1 VINEEFSNNE
11 CNNKPKKNLIR
22 SNAEWENTFNA
33 LHDLIAIIDVN
44 HRIKKVNKAMA
55 DRLNGKPEDFTGH
68 TCFSLVHG
76 TDLPPDFCP
85 HSELLEDKK
94 YHEKE
99 IQIESLN
106 GCYSVSVSPIF
117 NNNDQFMG
125 SVHVVKDITERK
137 ELEKSN
143 NLLAA
148 IVESSDNAIIGKD
161 LNANITSWNKSAQKM
176 YGYPSDEIIGKPIS
190 ILLPT
195 NLENDIDQ
203 IMEKIKNGESL
214 KHYDTL
220 RRRKDGSL
228 IDVSLSVS
236 PIVNIYGKVIGVSTI
251 AHDITERK
259 LAEKRKQELLE
270 SEQLLSE
277 ELQTS
282 NEELQCT
289 TEELR
294 VANEELIDQTIEL
307 RDVNQA
313 LSENEEKFFKV
324 FHANPAPMTIS
335 DENKFI
341 DVNESYSKLTGYSRD
356 ELIGHNT
363 AELNILDVNE
373 REQYLNKSKEDGL
386 INDIEFEMNTKF
398 NEKRI
403 ITSSSEIIKLNGKT
417 RFISFN
423 YDITERKQAE
433 AELNKYREQLEEMV
447 EARTFELEQT
457 NNSLNQSKE
466 HYLTLFNSIDEGF
479 CTVEVIFDDNN
490 NPIGYRFLEVNPAFE
505 NQTGLFEAQGKLMR
519 DLAPDHEEHWFEI
532 YGKIALTGKPM
543 RFVNEAEA
551 LDRWYDVYAFKL
563 GGDESREVAIL
574 FNDITKFKKSENALK
589 LSNIYNRSLL
599 EASLDPLV
607 TIGPDGKI
615 TDVNNST
622 EVATGFSR
630 DEIIGTDFSDYFT
643 EPNKAKEGYKQV
655 FKEGFVKD
663 YSLEIKHKN
672 GQLTPVL
679 YNASV
684 YKDDSNNVIGVFAS
698 ARDITERKEAEKVL
712 KIRLDELARSNA
724 ELEQFAYVS
733 SHDLQEPLR
742 MIASYL
748 QLLERKYKG
757 KLDAKADKY
766 INFSVDGATR
776 MQNLIDDLLA
786 FSRVT
791 TQADELKPTDLEP
804 IYTEVLS
811 NLEVLINENNAIL
824 KHDPL
829 PIIIA
834 DKTQISQV
842 FQNLINNAIKFRS
855 EEQPK
860 INISVTE
867 KDNQWLF
874 AVQDNGIGI
883 DPKHSDRIFEVF
895 KRLHKKR
902 DYPGTGIGLAICKK
916 IIERHGG
923 LIWVESELGK
933 GSIFYF
939 TLPK

>member
-1 VINEEFSNNE
+1 MTNKEFSNNK
-11 CNNKPKKNLIR
+11 CNIESQSDLIILNK
-22 SNAEWENTFNA
+22 EWENTFDA
-33 LHDLIAIIDVN
+33 LHDLIAIIDIN
-44 HRIKKVNKAMA
+44 HRIKKVNKSMA
-55 DRLNGKPEDFTGH
+55 DRLNGKPEDFIGQ

-76 TDLPPDFCP
+76 TDVPPDFCP
-85 HSELLEDKK
+85 HSDLLKDKK
-94 YHEKE
+94 YHENE
-99 IQIESLN
+99 FQIESLH
-106 GCYSVSVSPIF
+106 GYYSVSVSPIF
-117 NNNDQFMG
+117 NDEGQLTG
-125 SVHVVKDITERK
+125 SVHVVHDITERK
-137 ELEKSN
+137 ELEKSS

-161 LNANITSWNKSAQKM
+161 LNSNITSWNKSAQKM
-176 YGYPSDEIIGKPIS
+176 YGYSSEEIIGKPIS
-190 ILLPT
+190 ILSPS
-195 NLENDIDQ
+195 NLENDMSQ
-203 IMEKIKNGESL
+203 IMNKIKNGESI
-214 KHYDTL
+214 KHYDTV

-228 IDVSLSVS
+228 IDVSLSIS
-236 PIVNIYGKVIGVSTI
+236 PILNIDEKVIGVSTI
-251 AHDITERK
+251 ANDITERK

-270 SEQLLSE
+270 HEQQLTE

-282 NEELQCT
+282 NEELQCS

-294 VANEELIDQTIEL
+294 VANEELINQTIEL

-313 LSENEEKFFKV
+313 LSENEEKFSKV

-341 DVNESYSKLTGYSRD
+341 DVNESYSKLTGYSKD

-373 REQYLNKSKEDGL
+373 REHYLNRSKENGL
-386 INDIEFEMNTKF
+386 INDIEFEMHTKSG
-398 NEKRI
+398 EKRI
-403 ITSSSEIIKLNGKT
+403 ITSSSDIIKLNNKN

-447 EARTFELEQT
+447 EARTSELEDI
-457 NNSLNQSKE
+457 NRSLNQSKE

-479 CTVEVIFDDNN
+479 CTVEVIFDNN
-490 NPIGYRFLEVNPAFE
+490 KPIDYRFLEVNPAFE
-505 NQTGLFEAQGKLMR
+505 NQTGLHDAQGKLMR

-532 YGKIALTGKPM
+532 YGKIPLTGKPM

-551 LDRWYDVYAFKL
+551 LNRWYDVYAFKL
-563 GGDESREVAIL
+563 GGAESREVAIL
-574 FNDITKFKKSENALK
+574 FNDITKFKKSEKALE
-589 LSNIYNRSLL
+589 LSNIYNRSLI

-615 TDVNNST
+615 TDVNIST
-622 EVATGFSR
+622 EVVTGFSR
-630 DEIIGTDFSDYFT
+630 DEIIGTDFSNYFT
-643 EPNKAKEGYKQV
+643 EPNKARQGYKQV
-655 FKEGFVKD
+655 FKEGLVKN

-672 GQLTPVL
+672 GKITPVL

-684 YKDDSNNVIGVFAS
+684 YKDNSNNVIGVFAS

-712 KIRLDELARSNA
+712 KLRLDELARSNA

-776 MQNLIDDLLA
+776 MQNLIDDLLT
-786 FSRVT
+786 FSRVST
-791 TQADELKPTDLEP
+791 EANELKLTDLESV
-804 IYTEVLS
+804 YNEVLS
-811 NLEVLINENNAIL
+811 NLEVQIDENNAII
-824 KHDPL
+824 KHDHL
-829 PIIIA
+829 PVVIT
-834 DKTQISQV
+834 DKTQITQV
-842 FQNLINNAIKFRS
+842 FQNLINNAIKFQS
-855 EEQPK
+855 EDQPK

-867 KDNQWLF
+867 EDNQWLF
-874 AVQDNGIGI
+874 AVEDNGIGI

-923 LIWVESELGK
+923 SIWAETELGK